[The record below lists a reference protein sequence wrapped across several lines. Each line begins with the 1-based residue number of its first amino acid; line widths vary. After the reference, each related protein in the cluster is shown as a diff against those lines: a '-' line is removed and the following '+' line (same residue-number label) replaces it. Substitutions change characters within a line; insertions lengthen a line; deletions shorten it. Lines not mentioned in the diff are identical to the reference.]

1 MKIQIKYIFFL
12 FLLGIASKT
21 FSQQIIKGKIVRVSD
36 GDTITL
42 LNENNRQI
50 RIRLYGID
58 CPEYGQDFSQVATK
72 FTAEK
77 CFRKTVT
84 IRVMDIDR
92 YE

>member
-1 MKIQIKYIFFL
+1 LKIPIKYIFFL

-21 FSQQIIKGKIVRVSD
+21 FSQQTIKGKIVRVSD

-58 CPEYGQDFSQVATK
+58 CPDYGQKYYGTIFIE
-72 FTAEK
+72 AEASIIG
-77 CFRKTVT
+77 TLNL
-84 IRVMDIDR
+84 IG
-92 YE
+92 